1 MKSVCSFHKSTTRL
15 IIVLII
21 ISLLPITGYTAP
33 NQKENH
39 RPFVTH
45 PSQLED
51 DTFAQWIIPEDELG
65 VFLFRKSFSLE
76 YKPEAFIVHVSAD
89 PRYQLFVN
97 EQEVSFG
104 PAVGDLENWHYESID
119 IAPQLR
125 AGENIIAARVW
136 NWGRLN
142 GSRQITYKTAFILQG
157 DSDSEQLVNTNSSW
171 KVYNDKSYH
180 PIEMTREIVG
190 GNYIAG
196 ATDSIDGTKHPWKWK
211 TKEFDDRNWKN
222 AREFGRGNH
231 TGLDTWRV
239 TTWKLTRSS
248 LLPMEQTKKPIGDV
262 LQVKG
267 MLTGPEGVTLP
278 SIIPPNSHV
287 EILLDKRYLTMGFPK
302 LQVTGGE
309 GSTIKIQYQEA
320 MFNPDGSKGHR
331 DHWEGKIMKGYYD
344 VFIPDGGKRLFE
356 PLWIRVFRYVTLTI
370 NTEDD
375 PLTIDDFHYIFTAYP
390 LHENA
395 VFISS
400 DPSLE
405 PIWDASWRTAR
416 LCALENY
423 MDCPYYEQ
431 LQYIGDTRIQ
441 SLISMYIDGDDR
453 LARNALL
460 QFYNSMQPMGLTK
473 SVHPAGGVQIIPPF
487 TLIYIAMVH
496 DYYMLRD
503 DPDFVRQFMPGVIFM
518 LEWFISRID
527 DNGIMGPLPYWNHI
541 DGGTDFINGSPPGIS
556 DGGSA
561 HMTILLAYA
570 IDHAV
575 DMLKEF
581 GYNCEAER
589 FNSISVSLKAKIMAL
604 CYSEE
609 RGLIAETPDKT
620 TFSQHTNI
628 FAILTDTFNP
638 EIQSAIAK
646 KILTEQDLIQTTLYF
661 KFYLFEALQ
670 KTGMGHRIID
680 LMEDWK
686 VLIDHGFTTFP
697 EHGIESRSDCHA
709 WAAHP
714 IYGLMSIVGGIRSA
728 SPGFK
733 TVSIHPKPGALSDVF
748 VEMPHPLGSITL
760 QFNTINESEVNYS
773 IILPYNL
780 TGNFIHKGEQHPL
793 QPGLNV
799 FHLE

>member
-1 MKSVCSFHKSTTRL
+1 MKSGCSLHKSTTRL
-15 IIVLII
+15 IIILII
-21 ISLLPITGYTAP
+21 ISLMPLTGYTAP

-104 PAVGDLENWHYESID
+104 PAVGDLENWHYETVD

-157 DSDSEQLVNTNSSW
+157 NSDREQLVNTNSSW

-180 PIEMTREIVG
+180 PLEMTREIVG

-196 ATDSIDGTKHPWKWK
+196 ATDSIDGTKHLWKWK
-211 TKEFDDRNWKN
+211 TREFDDSNWEN
-222 AREFGRGNH
+222 AGEFGRGNH

-239 TTWKLTRSS
+239 TTWKLTRRS
-248 LLPMEQTKKPIGDV
+248 LPPMEQIKKPIGDV
-262 LQVKG
+262 LQVRG
-267 MLTGPEGVTLP
+267 MLTEPEVGTLP
-278 SIIPPNSHV
+278 AIIPPNSHV

-302 LQVTGGE
+302 LQVTGGK
-309 GSTIKIQYQEA
+309 GSTIKIRYQEA
-320 MFNPDGSKGHR
+320 MFKPDGSKGHR

-356 PLWIRVFRYVTLTI
+356 PLWIRVFRYVKLTI
-370 NTEDD
+370 TTADD

-390 LHENA
+390 LQENA
-395 VFISS
+395 DFVSS
-400 DPSLE
+400 DPSLQ
-405 PIWDASWRTAR
+405 PIWEASWRTAR

-503 DPDFVRQFMPGVIFM
+503 DPEFVRQFIPGIVFM
-518 LEWFISRID
+518 LEWFISKIG

-541 DGGTDFINGSPPGIS
+541 DGGTDFVNGSPPGIS
-556 DGGSA
+556 EGGSA

-570 IDHAV
+570 MDHAV
-575 DMLKEF
+575 EMLKDF
-581 GYNCEAER
+581 GFNCEAER
-589 FNSISVSLKAKIMAL
+589 FTEISASLKTKTMEL
-604 CYSEE
+604 CYDHE
-609 RGLIAETPDKT
+609 RGLIAETPEKT
-620 TFSQHTNI
+620 IFSQHTNI
-628 FAILTDTFNP
+628 FGILTDTFAP
-638 EIQSAIAK
+638 EKQAGIAE

-661 KFYLFEALQ
+661 KFYLFEALK
-670 KTGMGHRIID
+670 KTGMGNEVIG
-680 LMEDWK
+680 LMEDWQ
-686 VLIDHGFTTFP
+686 VFIDYGFTTFP
-697 EHGIESRSDCHA
+697 EHGIGSRSDCHA

-714 IYGLMSIVGGIRSA
+714 IYAFMSILSGIRPA

-733 TVSIHPKPGALSDVF
+733 SVIIQPNPGTLNSLEAN
-748 VEMPHPLGSITL
+748 MPHPEG
-760 QFNTINESEVNYS
+760 TISVIYNREEDGTQNYS
-773 IILPYNL
+773 IRLPDNL
-780 TGNFIHKGEQHPL
+780 KGTFVIDDKTFSLTTGVNYFVIE
-793 QPGLNV
+793 
-799 FHLE
+799 